1 MSTVTFA
8 NGGKVSAELLEA
20 VVYPRC
26 GARRDEV
33 RVGPAPGV
41 DTAVVDL
48 PNGYSIAMTTDP
60 CSLIPALG
68 LEESAWLTVHLLASD
83 ITTTGC
89 PPMYALFDLNLPPD
103 LSAGDFAAYW
113 SHVHAFC
120 EELGC
125 AIVGGHTGRFEGQ
138 RSTVAGGGMMVTVA
152 RKEEILTSRGG
163 RPGDRLLVT
172 RECGITAVSI
182 LARTFPETVAGA
194 CGSDVLEYG
203 QTLFYRSSTAAA
215 ALAAVRVGRGD
226 QGVTA
231 MHDATEGG
239 VRAALVELATA
250 SGCGL
255 RVHAERIPTSDAAAA
270 IARTFGLDP
279 FEIVGS
285 GALVIAAAP
294 DRAEAVIDVLAT
306 EGIPATDVGELTDA
320 SEGCSIVRDGRAEPL
335 THPGF
340 DPYWRAFYR
349 AVAEGKR

>member
-1 MSTVTFA
+1 MSTITFPDA
-8 NGGKVSAELLEA
+8 GKASTEFLEA

-26 GARRDEV
+26 GARREEV

-41 DTAVVDL
+41 DTAVIDL

-103 LSAGDFAAYW
+103 LSAADFDTYW
-113 SHVHAFC
+113 SHVHRFC

-138 RSTVAGGGMMVTVA
+138 RSTIAGGGMMVTVA
-152 RKEEILTSRGG
+152 RTEDILTSRGG
-163 RPGDRLLVT
+163 RPGDRVIVT

-182 LARTFPETVAGA
+182 LARSFPETVAST
-194 CGSDVLEYG
+194 CGEDVLEYG
-203 QTLFYRSSTAAA
+203 RSLFCQSSTAAA
-215 ALAAVRVGRGD
+215 ALAAVRAGRGD
-226 QGVTA
+226 EGVTA

-255 RVHAERIPTSDAAAA
+255 RVYAERIPTSDAATA

-285 GALVIAAAP
+285 GALLIAAAP
-294 DRAEAVIDVLAT
+294 NRAQAVIDALAAQ
-306 EGIPATDVGELTDA
+306 GIPATDVGELTEREA
-320 SEGCSIVRDGRAEPL
+320 GCSIIRNGRALPL
-335 THPGF
+335 THPGN

-349 AVAEGKR
+349 AVEEGKR